1 MSTRLRAAEAADVA
15 MIAAWHPMDPAGVE
29 EWWAGDDVVP
39 WVLEVDGEP
48 VGYGELWLDAEEDE
62 VELARLIVP
71 EPLRGRGYGG
81 LLTVELTAA
90 AARTG
95 LATTM
100 LRTTE
105 DNTVAISCYAAR
117 GFVRLPPGEE
127 AVWNEGQ
134 RRAWVWMLGPG
145 RG

>member
-1 MSTRLRAAEAADVA
+1 MV
-15 MIAAWHPMDPAGVE
+15 AAWHPMEPAGVE

-71 EPLRGRGYGG
+71 EPLRGQGYGG

-105 DNTVAISCYAAR
+105 DNTVAIACYAAR
-117 GFVRLPPGEE
+117 GFVRLLPRGGGGLERGPAPRLGVDGPRRTAPPSRALG
-127 AVWNEGQ
+127 
-134 RRAWVWMLGPG
+134 RR
-145 RG
+145 